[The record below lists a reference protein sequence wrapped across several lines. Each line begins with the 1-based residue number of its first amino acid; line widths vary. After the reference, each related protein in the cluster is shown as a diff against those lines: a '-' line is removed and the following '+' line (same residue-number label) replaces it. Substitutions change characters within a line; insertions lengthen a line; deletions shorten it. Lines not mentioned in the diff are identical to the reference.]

1 MNLDMLDST
10 VMLKHAAQ
18 TAAEARLSR
27 VTESGGDSFAAELG
41 KARAQAQQ
49 QAREASEQLVA
60 STLLLPLLQQMR
72 NDPFKTDM
80 FHGGS
85 AEDIFGA
92 QLDTQLADRMASSM
106 RLPVVE
112 QVYERIT
119 RQLDARMTAGRTNET
134 GGIDSTGRIDR
145 HG

>member
-1 MNLDMLDST
+1 MDLSILDN
-10 VMLKHAAQ
+10 
-18 TAAEARLSR
+18 TAAMEHAVRTTAGVRASR
-27 VTESGGDSFAAELG
+27 VEEGVFASHLD
-41 KARAQAQQ
+41 KARR

-92 QLDTQLADRMASSM
+92 QLDTQLADRMAASM

-119 RQLDARMTAGRTNET
+119 RQMEARQAVGAG
-134 GGIDSTGRIDR
+134 GRIDR